1 MTDQLNLDVSD
12 PTDPSTSSEGDSS
25 TLEVPEREAEEAT
38 DERPKKFKAF
48 IDETAKMMDPKARR
62 ARLRRGKPVLST
74 GALAE
79 LRRISPQK
87 PFTPS
92 LWKLL
97 LDLDEAEPWG
107 GLDRDTYE
115 RRMATLAMG
124 MAYCAG
130 LHSKKPLLG
139 HALAKAKWSE
149 LRFVR
154 LMEARGETLEKL
166 IRRMAQFLASKSQS
180 ANWVDVGWLLIGQD
194 WDSAEAT
201 RLRIS
206 RSYYGRLYEQAQAQE

>member
-1 MTDQLNLDVSD
+1 MTNQLDPGPPDAIGKDTNPSNETERSLATSDV
-12 PTDPSTSSEGDSS
+12 
-25 TLEVPEREAEEAT
+25 LEQEAT
-38 DERPKKFKAF
+38 GASEDRPQKLARS
-48 IDETAKMMDPKARR
+48 IGKMARMM
-62 ARLRRGKPVLST
+62 ATDGALGT

-92 LWKLL
+92 LWRLL

-107 GLDRDTYE
+107 GLERNIYE

-124 MAYCAG
+124 MAFCAG
-130 LHSKKPLLG
+130 LHSYKVPLG
-139 HALAKAKWSE
+139 RALAEAGWSE

-154 LMEARGETLEKL
+154 LMEARGETLETL
-166 IRRMAQFLASKSQS
+166 IRRMAQFLASKSQP

-194 WDSAEAT
+194 WDSAEET
-201 RLRIS
+201 RLRIA
-206 RSYYGRLYEQAQAQE
+206 RSYYGTLHAKTQDD

>member
-1 MTDQLNLDVSD
+1 MTDSLDHDSPGTINKGPDPDDTAKHSLATSDLLNQ
-12 PTDPSTSSEGDSS
+12 
-25 TLEVPEREAEEAT
+25 EAADTADDRPRQFARSIGKMARMMAT
-38 DERPKKFKAF
+38 DGA
-48 IDETAKMMDPKARR
+48 
-62 ARLRRGKPVLST
+62 LGT

-87 PFTPS
+87 PFTPA

-97 LDLDEAEPWG
+97 LGLDESEPWG
-107 GLDRDTYE
+107 GLDRDIYE

-124 MAYCAG
+124 MAFCAG
-130 LHSKKPLLG
+130 LHNYKVPLG
-139 HALAKAKWSE
+139 RALAEAGWSE

-166 IRRMAQFLASKSQS
+166 IRRMSQFLASKSQS

-201 RLRIS
+201 RLRIA
-206 RSYYGRLYEQAQAQE
+206 RSYYGALYAQAQNE